1 MNKKTIEQ
9 IELMLRREV
18 MRLEKSFTEDLVRNS
33 STMRVL
39 SERVRAMEEKD
50 VVKSI
55 SHILAKCDFCHN
67 NTDRY
72 KCLKNMPCSTCIYN
86 FLNKRL
92 TDIYKEKKGSGDT

>member
-55 SHILAKCDFCHN
+55 SIILAKCDFCYN
-67 NTDRY
+67 N
-72 KCLKNMPCSTCIYN
+72 KNMPCHKCIYD
-86 FLNKRL
+86 FLVNR
-92 TDIYKEKKGSGDT
+92 IGSINIEEKKPNASR

>member
-39 SERVRAMEEKD
+39 SERVRAMEERMLLSQL
-50 VVKSI
+50 VT
-55 SHILAKCDFCHN
+55 F
-67 NTDRY
+67 
-72 KCLKNMPCSTCIYN
+72 
-86 FLNKRL
+86 
-92 TDIYKEKKGSGDT
+92 

>member
-18 MRLEKSFTEDLVRNS
+18 MRLEKSFTEYLVKNS

-39 SERVRAMEEKD
+39 SERVKAMEAQD

-55 SHILAKCDFCHN
+55 SNI
-67 NTDRY
+67 
-72 KCLKNMPCSTCIYN
+72 
-86 FLNKRL
+86 
-92 TDIYKEKKGSGDT
+92 